1 MSRPWRNGSLPS
13 VLLVHGPFAGTSS
26 WAGVLAELG
35 SAGTDV
41 TAVANPLRGL
51 AIDAAYL
58 AAVAGRV
65 DGPVLLV
72 GHGYGG
78 AVITAALAHL
88 DNVVGLVFVAGFAL
102 AEGESCLDVYRR
114 FPATL
119 LIPAL
124 RPATYPDA
132 DGRPAVELYLHRDS
146 FRLVTGADLSEP
158 VAAVATASQRPV
170 AAVAFEDTAPASPGT
185 PPPSWYLVTTLD
197 QLVHPDA
204 QRFMARRAGA
214 HIVEVHATH
223 ACPTSHPAEVA
234 DLIRA
239 AMRATVHRRQY

>member
-1 MSRPWRNGSLPS
+1 MNPPWRNGSLPT

-26 WAGVLAELG
+26 WAGVLTELC

-65 DGPVLLV
+65 SGPVLLV

-78 AVITAALAHL
+78 AVITAARAQT

-102 AEGESCLDVYRR
+102 AEGESCLDVCRR

-124 RPATYPDA
+124 RPATYPGA
-132 DGRPAVELYLHRDS
+132 DSRPSVELYLHQDS
-146 FRLVTGADLSEP
+146 FRQVTGADLPEP

-170 AAVAFEDTAPASPGT
+170 AAIAFEDTAPASPET
-185 PPPSWYLVTTLD
+185 PSPSWYMVATLD

-214 HIVEVHATH
+214 HTVEVRAAHS
-223 ACPTSHPAEVA
+223 CPISQPAKVA
-234 DLIRA
+234 DLIRT
-239 AMRATVHRRQY
+239 AMSSTVYRR

>member
-1 MSRPWRNGSLPS
+1 MHLPWATLPS

-51 AIDAAYL
+51 AIDAAYV

-78 AVITAALAHL
+78 AVITAALAHT

-102 AEGESCLDVYRR
+102 AEGESCLDVCRE

-124 RPATYPDA
+124 RPATYPGA
-132 DGRPAVELYLHRDS
+132 DGHPAVELYLHRDS
-146 FRLVTGADLSEP
+146 FRRVTGTDLPEP
-158 VAAVATASQRPV
+158 AAAIATASQRPV
-170 AAVAFEDTAPASPGT
+170 AAVAFADTAPAYAGT
-185 PPPSWYLVTTLD
+185 PPPSWYLVATMD

-214 HIVEVHATH
+214 HTVEVQATH
-223 ACPTSHPAEVA
+223 ACPTSHPTEVA
-234 DLIRA
+234 DLIRT
-239 AMRATVHRRQY
+239 AMRATVHRRH